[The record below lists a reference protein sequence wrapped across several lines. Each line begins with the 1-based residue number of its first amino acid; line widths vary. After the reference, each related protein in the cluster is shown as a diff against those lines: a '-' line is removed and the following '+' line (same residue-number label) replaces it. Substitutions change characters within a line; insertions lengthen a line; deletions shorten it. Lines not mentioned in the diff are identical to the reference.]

1 MTVDD
6 ACDTCDTGD
15 DPVVRRVDA
24 VSDDVFTAMQ
34 HRDRRYTL
42 YFLLEHDGTSVD
54 ELADV
59 VTGWTHVGEYGMVGR
74 ADWTRVYTA
83 LLHQHLP
90 MMESAGLLVFDRE
103 GGVIDRTEW
112 SPSLVRIVRLAHN
125 AETNV
130 HAG

>member
-6 ACDTCDTGD
+6 A
-15 DPVVRRVDA
+15 PVARSST

-34 HRDRRYTL
+34 HRDRRYAL
-42 YFLLEHDGTSVD
+42 YFLLEHDGTSLD
-54 ELADV
+54 ELTDV

-74 ADWTRVYTA
+74 ADWKRLYTA

-90 MMESAGLLVFDRE
+90 MLEAADLLVFDRNE
-103 GGVIDRTEW
+103 GVIERTEW
-112 SPSLVRIVRLAHN
+112 SDSLFRIVRLAHN

>member
-6 ACDTCDTGD
+6 VCD
-15 DPVVRRVDA
+15 DPVARPDA

-34 HRDRRYTL
+34 HRNRRYTL
-42 YFLLEHDGTSVD
+42 YFLLEHDSTSLA
-54 ELADV
+54 ELTDV
-59 VTGWTHVGEYGMVGR
+59 VTGWTHVGEYGMVGQ
-74 ADWTRVYTA
+74 ADWKRLYTA

-90 MMESAGLLVFDRE
+90 ILEDADLLVFDRNE
-103 GGVIDRTEW
+103 GSIERTEW
-112 SPSLVRIVRLAHN
+112 SDPLFRIVRLAHN